1 MKNDSVVAVFG
12 LKRKKNRPLLEE
24 RTNSGRRA
32 QAYILR
38 IVSKFRR
45 ITAPYQ

>member
-1 MKNDSVVAVFG
+1 MKNNVVAIFG
-12 LKRKKNRPLLEE
+12 LKRKKSRPLLEE
-24 RTNSGRRA
+24 KTNSGRRA

-38 IVSKFRR
+38 IASKFRR